1 MPHKLRGVGA
11 NMNESRLARPL
22 RQFCAD
28 VGIGIT
34 TAYEEIRAGRLVVAK
49 VGAKTLVPD
58 DRGREWLRSREVA
71 AVAPSRNPQ
80 GKRGR
85 LA

>member
-1 MPHKLRGVGA
+1 M
-11 NMNESRLARPL
+11 ESNNRLARPL

-28 VGIGIT
+28 VGIGVT
-34 TAYEEIRAGRLVVAK
+34 TAYEEIKAGRLVVAK
-49 VGAKTLVPD
+49 VGNKTIVPD

-71 AVAPSRNPQ
+71 AVSPSRNPH

-85 LA
+85 GVA

>member
-1 MPHKLRGVGA
+1 
-11 NMNESRLARPL
+11 MNDNRLARPL

-28 VGIGIT
+28 VGIGMT
-34 TAYEEIRAGRLVVAK
+34 TAYEEIKAGRLIVAK

-71 AVAPSRNPQ
+71 SVMPSRNPA

-85 LA
+85 AS